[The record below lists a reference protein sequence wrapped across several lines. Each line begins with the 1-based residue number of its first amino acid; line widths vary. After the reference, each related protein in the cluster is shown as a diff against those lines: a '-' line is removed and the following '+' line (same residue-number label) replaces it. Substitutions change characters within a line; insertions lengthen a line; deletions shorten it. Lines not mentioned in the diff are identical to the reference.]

1 MSDVMKKERGQF
13 GRWLRGG
20 LLSGRPKQTVSGITD
35 IIFFLAFTF
44 CFSWEFINTTMFKK
58 LFSDDF
64 ELRME
69 GWYNIAVIAAFACGV
84 AALLLQDSVR
94 QALFEALILT
104 AGYLHWKVGGGKYS
118 FFVFCVLI
126 VGMTGRSFKALLVI
140 ACSIGTAM
148 TAAAFAAS
156 QLGVIEDLVYT
167 GGRHSFG
174 IVYCTDC
181 ASHILFLLIMYA
193 MLRLEELTLIEYV
206 VMILCCGIMM
216 MTKCKTDVYCCILL
230 LAGVLVYKFTV
241 KWHQSKA
248 VKIISG
254 LMAFSYIICAVFSF
268 VMTFAIDPTDQK
280 TLDTMDRTLVYR
292 VILNR
297 QALGISPFSIF
308 GTAIDE
314 HGFGGRT
321 KNLPSYDE
329 YFFIDSSYIRLYV
342 IGGVALFC
350 LILLTMTYAQIRCYA
365 YKNYGFIFLLSLAAL
380 ACFMEHHLM
389 ELPYNIFPMI
399 AFAGKGF
406 LRAGPRKK
414 TLPWGFGAAREEETV
429 GPAITPDPEVKES
442 EESSAP
448 SASDAGRRAHARD
461 NDFTLETAP
470 ADKSAGFSG
479 YGFRAAPS
487 LIEETDEKGQ
497 SPER

>member
-1 MSDVMKKERGQF
+1 MSKVLKKDPGQF

-44 CFSWEFINTTMFKK
+44 CYSWEFINTTMFKK
-58 LFSDDF
+58 LFSDEFKLSMKSWNDV
-64 ELRME
+64 
-69 GWYNIAVIAAFACGV
+69 AVIAALLCGI

-104 AGYLHWKVGGGKYS
+104 SGYLHWKVGGGKYGY
-118 FFVFCVLI
+118 FIFCVLI
-126 VGMTGRSFKALLVI
+126 VGMTGRSFKALLTI

-148 TAAAFAAS
+148 MVAAFAAS
-156 QLGVIEDLVYT
+156 QLGIIEDLVYT

-174 IVYCTDC
+174 IIYCTDC
-181 ASHILFLLIMYA
+181 AAHILFLMIMYA
-193 MLRLEELTLIEYV
+193 MLRLEEMTLIEYV
-206 VMILCCGIMM
+206 VMILCCGIMT
-216 MTKCKTDVYCCILL
+216 MTKCKTDVCCCILL
-230 LAGVLVYKFTV
+230 LAGLLVYKFTV
-241 KWHQSKA
+241 KWHRSKV
-248 VKIISG
+248 VKIVSG
-254 LMAFSYIICAVFSF
+254 AMVFSYLICALFSF
-268 VMTFAIDPTDQK
+268 VMTFAIDPEDPK
-280 TLDTMDRTLVYR
+280 TFEILDRTVIYR

-297 QALGISPFSIF
+297 QALQTGPFSMF
-308 GTAIDE
+308 GTVIEE

-329 YFFIDSSYIRLYV
+329 YFFIDSSYIRLFV

-389 ELPYNIFPMI
+389 EYAYNLFPMI
-399 AFAGKGF
+399 AFAGKDF

-414 TLPWGFGAAREEETV
+414 TLPWGFGGAGEKDTDDLPSA
-429 GPAITPDPEVKES
+429 PDSKEWES
-442 EESSAP
+442 EERSAP
-448 SASDAGRRAHARD
+448 SAIDSDRHAHKQEGDLSVETSRAD
-461 NDFTLETAP
+461 N
-470 ADKSAGFSG
+470 SAGFPA

-487 LIEETDEKGQ
+487 LNEEPGRKGK
-497 SPER
+497 SPEL

>member
-1 MSDVMKKERGQF
+1 MSNVMKKDRGQF

-58 LFSDDF
+58 LFSDEFKVSMRSWFD
-64 ELRME
+64 
-69 GWYNIAVIAAFACGV
+69 IAVIAALLCGV

-118 FFVFCVLI
+118 YFVFCVLI
-126 VGMTGRSFKALLVI
+126 VGMTGRSFKALLAI

-148 TAAAFAAS
+148 MAAAFVAS

-181 ASHILFLLIMYA
+181 AAHILFLMIMYA
-193 MLRLEELTLIEYV
+193 MLRLDEMTLIEYV
-206 VMILCCGIMM
+206 VMILCCAVMT
-216 MTKCKTDVYCCILL
+216 MTKCKTDVYCCILF

-254 LMAFSYIICAVFSF
+254 LMVFSYMICAFFSF
-268 VMTFAIDPTDQK
+268 VMTYAIDPKDQK
-280 TLDTMDRTLVYR
+280 ALETLDYTLIR
-292 VILNR
+292 RIELNR
-297 QALGISPFSIF
+297 QALQTGSFSLF
-308 GTAIDE
+308 GTAIEE

-321 KNLPSYDE
+321 ENLPSWDK
-329 YFFIDSSYIRLYV
+329 YFFIDSSYIRLFV
-342 IGGVALFC
+342 IGGVVLFC
-350 LILLTMTYAQIRCYA
+350 LLLLTITYAQIRCYA
-365 YKNYGFIFLLSLAAL
+365 YKNYGFVFLLSLVAL
-380 ACFMEHHLM
+380 ACFMEHHFM
-389 ELPYNIFPMI
+389 ELAYNVFPMI

-414 TLPWGFGAAREEETV
+414 TLPWGFGAARAEEGDDPTFTP
-429 GPAITPDPEVKES
+429 GPEEKEL
-442 EESSAP
+442 EESP
-448 SASDAGRRAHARD
+448 ASPAFEAGRRAHSQED
-461 NDFTLETAP
+461 DLYEETAP

-479 YGFRAAPS
+479 YGFRVAPP
-487 LIEETDEKGQ
+487 LKEETDEKGK